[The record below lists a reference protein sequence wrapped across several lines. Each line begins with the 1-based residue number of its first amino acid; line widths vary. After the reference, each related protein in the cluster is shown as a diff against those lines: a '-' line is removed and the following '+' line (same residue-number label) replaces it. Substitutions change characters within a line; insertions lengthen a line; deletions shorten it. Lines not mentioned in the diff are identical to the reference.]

1 MKSAGSVVVV
11 LAVVCAVDG
20 ANFWEFLVGP
30 RLGNGTEEAAAERGL
45 TEQIVK
51 TYGYRLDT
59 HLVASETGHIL
70 TLHRIPRGRKWLDDA
85 KRPVAFIH
93 HGLFGCSDM
102 WLLRGPQFDLPY
114 ILADS
119 GYDVWL
125 FNTRGNVYSRR
136 HKFLDPDKDA
146 TYWDFGIEEMGNY
159 DLPVTIDYILNITN
173 QQNLYFLGHSIG
185 SSAGF
190 ISCSLRPEYNKKI
203 RLFLALGPL
212 ANVRHTL
219 NPLHKIIFSM
229 GSALVQFIESMDIH
243 EVLPRREYAS
253 KLVKMACE
261 DGSPLQKLCLMTIFS
276 IVGDDFG
283 ELDTTTFPRFVRF
296 YPAGTSLKV
305 VANVIQYYLSGE
317 FARGDFGSAEANRV
331 HYNSSTPPL
340 FDLSKVTAPVSL
352 HYGPGDLLVTQDDV
366 DDLSKRLPNVVGKF
380 KISHKHFN
388 HLDFVLAVNARCLL
402 YDSLLRVMR
411 KYR

>member
-1 MKSAGSVVVV
+1 
-11 LAVVCAVDG
+11 
-20 ANFWEFLVGP
+20 
-30 RLGNGTEEAAAERGL
+30 
-45 TEQIVK
+45 
-51 TYGYRLDT
+51 
-59 HLVASETGHIL
+59 
-70 TLHRIPRGRKWLDDA
+70 
-85 KRPVAFIH
+85 
-93 HGLFGCSDM
+93 
-102 WLLRGPQFDLPY
+102 
-114 ILADS
+114 
-119 GYDVWL
+119 
-125 FNTRGNVYSRR
+125 
-136 HKFLDPDKDA
+136 
-146 TYWDFGIEEMGNY
+146 MGNY

-229 GSALVQFIESMDIH
+229 GSALVVSSPTHTRTLHRNVTFKQFIESMDIH

-283 ELDTTTFPRFVRF
+283 ELDTVRTNTPRDHLHPVLFQTTFPRFVRF

-305 VANVIQYYLSGE
+305 VANVIQYYLSGG
-317 FARGDFGSAEANRV
+317 AD
-331 HYNSSTPPL
+331 TPPE
-340 FDLSKVTAPVSL
+340 SKVQNSFQASSRGATSAPPRPTGCTTTAARRPFSTC
-352 HYGPGDLLVTQDDV
+352 PK
-366 DDLSKRLPNVVGKF
+366 SPLP
-380 KISHKHFN
+380 S
-388 HLDFVLAVNARCLL
+388 RCTT
-402 YDSLLRVMR
+402 DRAICW
-411 KYR
+411 

>member
-1 MKSAGSVVVV
+1 
-11 LAVVCAVDG
+11 
-20 ANFWEFLVGP
+20 
-30 RLGNGTEEAAAERGL
+30 
-45 TEQIVK
+45 
-51 TYGYRLDT
+51 
-59 HLVASETGHIL
+59 
-70 TLHRIPRGRKWLDDA
+70 
-85 KRPVAFIH
+85 
-93 HGLFGCSDM
+93 
-102 WLLRGPQFDLPY
+102 
-114 ILADS
+114 
-119 GYDVWL
+119 
-125 FNTRGNVYSRR
+125 
-136 HKFLDPDKDA
+136 
-146 TYWDFGIEEMGNY
+146 MGNY

-229 GSALVQFIESMDIH
+229 GSALVVSSPTHTRTLHRNVTFKQFIESMDIH

-283 ELDTTTFPRFVRF
+283 ELDTVRTNTPRDHLHPVLFQTTFPRFVRF

-305 VANVIQYYLSGE
+305 VANVIQYYLSGGADTPPESKVQKLISGE